1 MHAQISQRPY
11 VQIEPYEGPLD
22 LLLYLV
28 RRDGID
34 IRALPIA
41 HITREYLAFLDQ
53 MERHDLDVAGD
64 FLVMAATLCEL
75 KSRELL
81 PRAERPVDEPEEE
94 DPREALIRR
103 MLEHQR
109 YYEVA
114 ASLADRLWLGRDVF
128 ARPPTQAADESREIT
143 AGTDAF
149 GLLEMLERMGRRKH
163 KRTPHV
169 HEVESESESLKACVH
184 RVVDQLADGR
194 SHRFDE
200 MVMHIERRSTRVMTF
215 LAVLEL
221 ARLRIISIA
230 QKAHLFPLFLKA
242 AVPAE
247 EADLSAI
254 TEAS

>member
-1 MHAQISQRPY
+1 MHAQTTPRPY
-11 VQIEPYEGPLD
+11 VQIDPYEGPLD

-34 IRALPIA
+34 IRTLPIA
-41 HITREYLAFLDQ
+41 HITREYLAVLDQ
-53 MERHDLDVAGD
+53 MERHDLDIAGD

-81 PRAERPVDEPEEE
+81 PRAERPVDAPEEE

-109 YYEVA
+109 YYEVSA
-114 ASLADRLWLGRDVF
+114 ALADRLWLGRDVF
-128 ARPPTQAADESREIT
+128 TRPVVGPTDEHREIA
-143 AGTDAF
+143 AGIDAF

-169 HEVESESESLKACVH
+169 HEVESEVESLETCVH
-184 RVVDQLADGR
+184 RVVEQLADGQA
-194 SHRFDE
+194 HRFDAL
-200 MVMHIERRSTRVMTF
+200 VVGLERRSTRVMTF

-221 ARLRIISIA
+221 ARLRVISIA

-242 AVPAE
+242 KVPAH
-247 EADLSAI
+247 EADLSGI